1 MIVGLDSYTVGCFK
15 FDARQVIDYAKEHG
29 CEGVQFGTPW
39 ELSPT
44 LDEGEIVA
52 ICGYARE
59 KGLTLEV
66 GIPSVNPH
74 RPNHRVREVGGGD
87 DVEGFAKLL
96 RLCTLVGAPSVRT
109 FIGFQTER
117 YDPHVP
123 WRQMLDDTVSFLK
136 RLAPILRDCGLK
148 LGLETHQ
155 DATTFELLRVMESVG
170 SDVLGV
176 TLDTANLPMR
186 LEDPL
191 EATKRVAPFV
201 VMTHTKDSIL
211 FFGDDGLRWQARP
224 CGLGAMPL
232 AEMIPLLPAN
242 IMLSIEDHP
251 RIYPIPIFDR
261 EWLSSYPDLTAQEL
275 ASLVRIARETERR
288 VASGEISNPER
299 EETVSWEEK
308 VGRRLNDSVR
318 FLKGLRDQS

>member
-1 MIVGLDSYTVGCFK
+1 MKVGLDSYTVGCFK
-15 FDARQVIDYAKEHG
+15 FNARQVIDYAKEHG

-44 LDEGEIVA
+44 LDEGEIDAV
-52 ICGYARE
+52 CGYAQDL
-59 KGLTLEV
+59 GMTLEV

-74 RPNHRVREVGGGD
+74 RPNHRVREWGDGD
-87 DVEGFAKLL
+87 DVQGFAKLL
-96 RLCTLVGAPSVRT
+96 RLCTRVGAPSVRT

-117 YDPHVP
+117 YDPNVA
-123 WRQMLDDTVSFLK
+123 WQQMLGDTVAFLK
-136 RLAPILRDCGLK
+136 QLAPVVRDCGLK

-155 DATTFELLRVMESVG
+155 DATTFELLRVIDSVG
-170 SDVLGV
+170 SDVVGI

-191 EATKRVAPFV
+191 EATKRAAPFV

-211 FFGDDGLRWQARP
+211 FFGEDGLRWQARP
-224 CGLGAMPL
+224 CGQGVMPL
-232 AEMIPLLPAN
+232 TEMIPLLPEHV
-242 IMLSIEDHP
+242 MLSIEDHP
-251 RIYPIPIFDR
+251 RIYPMPIFNR

-275 ASLVRIARETERR
+275 ASLVRLARETEKRI
-288 VASGEISNPER
+288 ASGEISNPAQ

-318 FLKGLRDQS
+318 FLKGLRNQR

>member
-1 MIVGLDSYTVGCFK
+1 
-15 FDARQVIDYAKEHG
+15 
-29 CEGVQFGTPW
+29 
-39 ELSPT
+39 
-44 LDEGEIVA
+44 
-52 ICGYARE
+52 
-59 KGLTLEV
+59 
-66 GIPSVNPH
+66 
-74 RPNHRVREVGGGD
+74 
-87 DVEGFAKLL
+87 
-96 RLCTLVGAPSVRT
+96 
-109 FIGFQTER
+109 

-123 WRQMLDDTVSFLK
+123 WQQMLDDTVSFLR

-170 SDVLGV
+170 SDVVGI

-211 FFGDDGLRWQARP
+211 FFGDEGLRWQARP
-224 CGLGAMPL
+224 CGQGAMPL
-232 AEMIPLLPAN
+232 TEMIPLLPDN

-251 RIYPIPIFDR
+251 RIYSIPIFDR
-261 EWLSSYPDLTAQEL
+261 AWLSSYTDLTPQEL
-275 ASLVRIARETERR
+275 AALVRLARETEKRI
-288 VASGEISNPER
+288 ACGKISNPEQ

-308 VGRRLNDSVR
+308 VSRRVRDSVG
-318 FLKGLRDQS
+318 FLKGLRDRHCAGLLPSPAEP